1 MNIQIYCGK
10 KNFDA
15 QKAER
20 YFKERRIP
28 FQALDLK
35 KHKLGERE
43 IRMMISA
50 IGIEKLIDRDDKN
63 RNPGE
68 SLADP
73 GTHCTERQQ
82 DDDRIPAGYLGTMG
96 IRRTDNEDS
105 RTSEND
111 AAGLSRQGCMYCIF
125 RGLRNALPFLP

>member
-20 YFKERRIP
+20 YFKERRIS

-43 IRMMISA
+43 IRMMLSA
-50 IGIEKLIDRDDKN
+50 IGMEKLIDREEKKVKEH
-63 RNPGE
+63 P
-68 SLADP
+68 A
-73 GTHCTERQQ
+73 CYY
-82 DDDRIPAGYLGTMG
+82 DREELLIPAIQENPWLLKLPIVRNGNKMTIGYQP
-96 IRRTDNEDS
+96 DVWDQWE
-105 RTSEND
+105 
-111 AAGLSRQGCMYCIF
+111 
-125 RGLRNALPFLP
+125 

>member
-50 IGIEKLIDRDDKN
+50 IGIEKLIDRDDKKVKEH
-63 RNPGE
+63 P
-68 SLADP
+68 AYYY
-73 GTHCTERQQ
+73 
-82 DDDRIPAGYLGTMG
+82 DREDLLIPAIQENPWLIRVPIVRNGNKMTIGYQPD
-96 IRRTDNEDS
+96 IWAQWE
-105 RTSEND
+105 
-111 AAGLSRQGCMYCIF
+111 
-125 RGLRNALPFLP
+125 

>member
-28 FQALDLK
+28 FQALDIK

-50 IGIEKLIDRDDKN
+50 IGIEKLIDRDDKKVKEH
-63 RNPGE
+63 P
-68 SLADP
+68 A
-73 GTHCTERQQ
+73 CYY
-82 DDDRIPAGYLGTMG
+82 DREELLIPAIQENPWLIRVPIVRNGNKMTIGYQPD
-96 IRRTDNEDS
+96 IWAQWE
-105 RTSEND
+105 
-111 AAGLSRQGCMYCIF
+111 
-125 RGLRNALPFLP
+125 

>member
-43 IRMMISA
+43 IRLMISTL
-50 IGIEKLIDRDDKN
+50 GIDQVIDREEK
-63 RNPGE
+63 RVREHP
-68 SLADP
+68 A
-73 GTHCTERQQ
+73 CYY
-82 DDDRIPAGYLGTMG
+82 DRAELLIPAIQEAPWLLRLPIVRNGNQMTIGYQP
-96 IRRTDNEDS
+96 EVW
-105 RTSEND
+105 
-111 AAGLSRQGCMYCIF
+111 AGWQ
-125 RGLRNALPFLP
+125 

>member
-43 IRMMISA
+43 IRMIISA
-50 IGIEKLIDRDDKN
+50 IGIEKLIDRDDKKVKEH
-63 RNPGE
+63 P
-68 SLADP
+68 A
-73 GTHCTERQQ
+73 CYY
-82 DDDRIPAGYLGTMG
+82 DREDLLIPAIQENPWLIRVPIVRNGNKMTIGYQPE
-96 IRRTDNEDS
+96 IWAQWE
-105 RTSEND
+105 
-111 AAGLSRQGCMYCIF
+111 
-125 RGLRNALPFLP
+125 